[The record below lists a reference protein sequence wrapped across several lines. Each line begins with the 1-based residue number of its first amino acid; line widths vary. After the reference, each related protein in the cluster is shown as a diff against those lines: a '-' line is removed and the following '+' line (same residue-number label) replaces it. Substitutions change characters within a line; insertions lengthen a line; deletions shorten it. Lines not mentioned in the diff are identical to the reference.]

1 MSTWLHLLVSEQEA
15 ENCSS
20 ETFDETGFD
29 CTCQFT
35 DEEGCCYYSWK
46 IYECYGFGKSNTLTS
61 YTDHGGCGFWGN
73 DAQANLSQCDHGYY
87 KAHFK
92 PIDDWKYVAFIL
104 MDVVT
109 TNTQYMNAKLDL
121 QPKQQT
127 QQIQHHNLKI

>member
-92 PIDDWKYVAFIL
+92 PIDDWKYVAYI
-104 MDVVT
+104 DGCGYYEYT
-109 TNTQYMNAKLDL
+109 IYECKTGSSTKTTDSTNTTP
-121 QPKQQT
+121 QP
-127 QQIQHHNLKI
+127 